1 VPLLLFALVLL
12 VGLARAQGTAPQAA
26 VPQDATMR
34 PSADHGRVVRAYTLP
49 PDQYEKARKF
59 ASARYKLYFID
70 AIWGIFVLVLL
81 LRWKVAGTFRDLA
94 EHCSKVRLLQAA
106 VYSPLILGTMA
117 VLGLPTSMYGHW
129 LSKKNGISVQGWRS
143 WFWDWTK
150 EQLIGF
156 IIGIIL
162 IWILYAVIRAS
173 ERRWWFYF
181 WLCSIP
187 ILLFVFF
194 VSPWI
199 IDPLFNNF
207 EPLQPKQPELV
218 AMIERVVRRGEM
230 DIPPDRMYLMKASE
244 KLNSLNAY
252 VTGFGASKR
261 VVVWDTTISK
271 MDNPEIAFVF
281 GHEMGHY
288 VLGHIVKIL
297 MFYAVLLLILLYF
310 GYRLIAGTIRRWGP
324 TWRIQGID
332 DWASLP
338 ALLLV
343 LSVLMFLTTPIQNA
357 FGRYLEHQA
366 DVYGLEVTHG
376 LVPDSQ
382 QNAARAFQI
391 LGEVGLSDPNPP
403 RFITFWLYD
412 HPPIPDRVSF
422 SLQYDPWSKAGQPEF
437 VK

>member
-1 VPLLLFALVLL
+1 MCARNVSSFVFAFALL
-12 VGLARAQGTAPQAA
+12 VGAAQAQSNPQA
-26 VPQDATMR
+26 VTMR
-34 PSADHGRVVRAYTLP
+34 PSANDQRVVRAYTLP

-59 ASARYKLYFID
+59 ASARYKLYFVD
-70 AIWGIFVLVLL
+70 AIWGIFVLLLL
-81 LRWKVAGTFRDLA
+81 LRWKIASGFRDLA
-94 EHCSKVRLLQAA
+94 ERFSNVRFLQAV
-106 VYSPLILGTMA
+106 VYSPLILGTVA
-117 VLGLPTSMYGHW
+117 ILGLPTSMYGHW
-129 LSKKNGISVQGWRS
+129 LSRKNGISVQGWGS

-150 EQLIGF
+150 EQLIAF
-156 IIGIIL
+156 VIGILL

-194 VSPWI
+194 VSPWVI
-199 IDPLFNNF
+199 EPLFNAF
-207 EPLQPKQPELV
+207 EPLQPKHPELV
-218 AMIERVVRRGEM
+218 SMIERVVRRGGMYIAPE
-230 DIPPDRMYLMKASE
+230 RMYLMKASE

-261 VVVWDTTISK
+261 VVVWDTTINK
-271 MDNPEIAFVF
+271 MDDPEIAFVF

-288 VLGHIVKIL
+288 VLGHTFKIL
-297 MFYAVLLLILLYF
+297 TFYAVLLLMLLYF
-310 GYRLIAGTIRRWGP
+310 GCRLIGRMLGRFGAAWKIRGV
-324 TWRIQGID
+324 G

-338 ALLLV
+338 ALLFV
-343 LSVLMFLTTPIQNA
+343 LSVLGFLTTPIQNA
-357 FGRYLEHQA
+357 FSRYLEHQA
-366 DVYGLEVTHG
+366 DVYGLEVTHD
-376 LVPDSQ
+376 LVQDSQ

-391 LGEVGLSDPNPP
+391 LGEVGLSDPKPSQ
-403 RFITFWLYD
+403 FITFWLYD